1 MVHTKSL
8 GQDTKTKSRDVGIE
22 VLYEK
27 GWNVFS
33 VQTEV
38 LPNIMKEKLVYI

>member
-1 MVHTKSL
+1 MVYTKSL

-27 GWNVFS
+27 AGTYF
-33 VQTEV
+33 QYKQKYFQ
-38 LPNIMKEKLVYI
+38 I